1 MIPRPDIA
9 KWQEHAPWK
18 SFSQVEQDLVIS
30 RTLIELFSDEFLW
43 ENLVF
48 RGGTALHKLY
58 LNPAPRYSEDIDL
71 VQIKEGPIKPIM
83 ERIGEVITFFEEP
96 RNTKVGGHGAKIFY
110 RLTSEYEDIRLRLKL
125 EINCKEHFNVLP
137 WVEFPYEV
145 RSDWFT
151 GSALI
156 RTYNINELLG
166 TKLRAL
172 YQRSKG
178 RDLFDLDY
186 ARSHLEL
193 DYGLILECF
202 NEYMTFSVGKPPTQK
217 EFLLNM
223 EIKENDPNFIG
234 DMEALL
240 RPEIKYG
247 QEAAFEWLKT
257 ELITEMLSQ
266 N

>member
-9 KWQEHAPWK
+9 KWQMHAPWK
-18 SFSQVEQDLVIS
+18 EFSQVEQDLVIS
-30 RTLIELFSDEFLW
+30 RTLVDIFSDEFLN
-43 ENLVF
+43 ENLAF

-71 VQIKEGPIKPIM
+71 VQIKPGPIKPIM
-83 ERIGEVITFFEEP
+83 KRLNEVITFFEEP
-96 RNTKVGGHGAKIFY
+96 RKTQVKGHGAKALY
-110 RLTSEYEDIRLRLKL
+110 RFNSEYEEIRLRLKL

-137 WVEFPYEV
+137 WVEFPFEV
-145 RSDWFT
+145 KSDWFT
-151 GSALI
+151 GSAKI

-186 ARSHLEL
+186 SRLNMEL
-193 DYGLILECF
+193 NTDQIIKCF
-202 NEYMTFSVGKPPTQK
+202 KKYTTFSTGNRPPSQK
-217 EFLLNM
+217 EFLINI
-223 EIKENDPNFIG
+223 EEKEQDPNFTG

-240 RPEIKYG
+240 RTGIEYN
-247 QEAAFEWLKT
+247 QEKAFEWLKN
-257 ELITEMLSQ
+257 ELIEKLR
-266 N
+266 